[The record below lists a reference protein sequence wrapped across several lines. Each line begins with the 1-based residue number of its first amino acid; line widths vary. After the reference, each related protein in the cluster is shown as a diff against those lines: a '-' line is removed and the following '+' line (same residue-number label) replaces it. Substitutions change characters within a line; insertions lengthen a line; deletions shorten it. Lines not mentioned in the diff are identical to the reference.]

1 MHKSLLLLAGVL
13 GALAV
18 SIGAFGAHG
27 LKPLLSPD
35 RLAIYQTGVA
45 YHFYHV
51 LALLGC
57 LALSPGKRQG
67 TWLYRAASLFAI
79 GICLFSGSLYLLAC
93 RDILGIDHWS
103 GLLGPMTPIGGIF
116 FILGWLSIIIYAL
129 RSDH

>member
-1 MHKSLLLLAGVL
+1 MHKFLLLLAGIL

-18 SIGAFGAHG
+18 GVGAFGAHG

-57 LALSPGKRQG
+57 LALSPGKKQG
-67 TWLYRAASLFAI
+67 TWLYRAGALFAI
-79 GICLFSGSLYLLAC
+79 GIFLFSGSLYLLAC
-93 RDILGIDHWS
+93 RNILGIDSWS
-103 GLLGPMTPIGGIF
+103 SVLGPMTPIGGIF
-116 FILGWLSIIIYAL
+116 FMLGWLSIAIHAW
-129 RSDH
+129 RSSY